1 MQLNSVQSLLYDVT
15 RKGATNNFPW
25 WALIIIL
32 VLAAIAITLQVLII
46 IEDIKA
52 ADRELS
58 EEVSFKDR
66 VSHIFKRTFRALQN
80 QTFLYIVRRV
90 LSALLTIFLLIA
102 LVTAL
107 IRLIPD
113 TKFYDAKAYK
123 TLLGKNP
130 TVAEN
135 WKNHQLF
142 LCGRSDQNGNPR
154 SVLFTIFQYI
164 YWILPIPKEI
174 PQAWTD
180 WTCTE
185 VLRSWKGLSYFGNS
199 LLYRQYVMDLLTER
213 MGISIVISLIS
224 TFGCYIL
231 AIPLGVAM
239 AKKPGGIVDKI
250 GNVFIVLNYAIP
262 GIVFY
267 LVMNIVFG
275 DPHGIFGWAKFNYY
289 YIEGKPMT
297 LFPPLACIIFLGIPG
312 VSIWVRRYMVDELSK
327 DYVKFA
333 RSKGLSE
340 RRIMYTHVLRN
351 ACVPLVR
358 NIPAIFI
365 GSIVGSYYIENIWRI
380 HGTGELLINALQGA
394 QPDIQLIQGLT
405 IIYAGLSMLSF
416 LLGDIV
422 TVFFDPR
429 IKLMAD

>member
-1 MQLNSVQSLLYDVT
+1 M
-15 RKGATNNFPW
+15 
-25 WALIIIL
+25 
-32 VLAAIAITLQVLII
+32 
-46 IEDIKA
+46 
-52 ADRELS
+52 S
-58 EEVSFKDR
+58 EETNLQPEDSLESKNSLFFKKFLR
-66 VSHIFKRTFRALQN
+66 FFERIWKALHN
-80 QTFLYIVRRV
+80 QTFLYIVRRI

-113 TKFYDAKAYK
+113 TKFYNAKDFK
-123 TLLGKNP
+123 TLYGKNP
-130 TVAEN
+130 AMAIN
-135 WKNHQLF
+135 WRNHQLF
-142 LCGRSDQNGNPR
+142 LCGRCDQQGNPR
-154 SVLFTIFQYI
+154 SVIFTIFQYI

-180 WTCTE
+180 WSCTT

-199 LLYRQYVMDLLTER
+199 ITYQEYVVDLLGSR
-213 MGISIVISLIS
+213 MGISIVISLVS

-239 AKKPGGIVDKI
+239 ARKPGGIIDKI
-250 GNVFIVLNYAIP
+250 GNIFIVLNYAIP

-267 LVMNIVFG
+267 LVMNRLFG
-275 DPHGIFGWAKFNYY
+275 DPHIFGGAGFSYFYEKDNP
-289 YIEGKPMT
+289 IT
-297 LFPPLACIIFLGIPG
+297 LFPPLFCIIFLAIPG

-340 RRIMYTHVLRN
+340 RRIMYTHVFRN
-351 ACVPLVR
+351 ASVPLIR
-358 NIPAIFI
+358 NIPAVLI
-365 GSIVGSYYIENIWRI
+365 GSIVGSYFVENIWKI
-380 HGTGELLINALQGA
+380 HGTGELLITALQGA

-405 IIYAGLSMLSF
+405 IIYAAMSMLSF

-429 IKLMAD
+429 IKLLAD

>member
-1 MQLNSVQSLLYDVT
+1 M
-15 RKGATNNFPW
+15 
-25 WALIIIL
+25 
-32 VLAAIAITLQVLII
+32 
-46 IEDIKA
+46 
-52 ADRELS
+52 S
-58 EEVSFKDR
+58 EETNLQPEDSLESKNSLFFKKFLR
-66 VSHIFKRTFRALQN
+66 FFERIWKALHN
-80 QTFLYIVRRV
+80 QTFLYIVRRI

-113 TKFYDAKAYK
+113 TKFYNAKDFK
-123 TLLGKNP
+123 TLYGKNP
-130 TVAEN
+130 AMAIN
-135 WKNHQLF
+135 WRNHQLF
-142 LCGRSDQNGNPR
+142 LCGRCDQQGNPR
-154 SVLFTIFQYI
+154 SVIFTIFQYI

-180 WTCTE
+180 WSCTT

-199 LLYRQYVMDLLTER
+199 ITYQQYVVDLLSSR
-213 MGISIVISLIS
+213 MGISIVISLVS

-239 AKKPGGIVDKI
+239 ARKPGGIIDKI
-250 GNVFIVLNYAIP
+250 GNIFIVLNYAIP

-267 LVMNIVFG
+267 LVMNRLFG
-275 DPHGIFGWAKFNYY
+275 DPHIFGGAGFSYFYEKDNP
-289 YIEGKPMT
+289 IT
-297 LFPPLACIIFLGIPG
+297 LFPPLFCIIFLAIPG

-340 RRIMYTHVLRN
+340 RRIMYTHVFRN
-351 ACVPLVR
+351 ASVPLIR
-358 NIPAIFI
+358 NIPAVLI
-365 GSIVGSYYIENIWRI
+365 GSIVGSYFVENIWKI
-380 HGTGELLINALQGA
+380 HGTGELLITALQGA

-405 IIYAGLSMLSF
+405 IIYAAMSMLSF

-429 IKLMAD
+429 IKLLAD

>member
-1 MQLNSVQSLLYDVT
+1 M
-15 RKGATNNFPW
+15 
-25 WALIIIL
+25 
-32 VLAAIAITLQVLII
+32 
-46 IEDIKA
+46 
-52 ADRELS
+52 S
-58 EEVSFKDR
+58 EETNLQPEDSLESKNSLFFKK
-66 VSHIFKRTFRALQN
+66 IFGVFERIWKALHN
-80 QTFLYIVRRV
+80 QTFLYIVRRI

-113 TKFYDAKAYK
+113 TKFYNAKDFK
-123 TLLGKNP
+123 TLYGKNP
-130 TVAEN
+130 AMAIN
-135 WKNHQLF
+135 WRNHQLF
-142 LCGRSDQNGNPR
+142 LCGRCDQQGNPR
-154 SVLFTIFQYI
+154 SVIFTIFQYI

-180 WTCTE
+180 WSCTT

-199 LLYRQYVMDLLTER
+199 ITYKEYVVDLLGSR
-213 MGISIVISLIS
+213 MGISIVISLVS

-239 AKKPGGIVDKI
+239 ARKPGGIIDKI
-250 GNVFIVLNYAIP
+250 GNIFIVLNYAIP

-267 LVMNIVFG
+267 LVMNRLFG
-275 DPHGIFGWAKFNYY
+275 DTHIFGGAGFSYFYEKDNP
-289 YIEGKPMT
+289 IT
-297 LFPPLACIIFLGIPG
+297 LFPPLFCIIFLAIPG

-340 RRIMYTHVLRN
+340 RRIMYTHVFRN
-351 ACVPLVR
+351 ASVPLIR
-358 NIPAIFI
+358 NIPAVLI
-365 GSIVGSYYIENIWRI
+365 GSIVGSYFVENIWKI
-380 HGTGELLINALQGA
+380 HGTGELLITALQGA

-405 IIYAGLSMLSF
+405 IIYAAMSMLSF

-429 IKLMAD
+429 IKLLAD

>member
-1 MQLNSVQSLLYDVT
+1 M
-15 RKGATNNFPW
+15 
-25 WALIIIL
+25 
-32 VLAAIAITLQVLII
+32 
-46 IEDIKA
+46 
-52 ADRELS
+52 S
-58 EEVSFKDR
+58 EETHLQPEDSLESKNSLFFKKFLR
-66 VSHIFKRTFRALQN
+66 FFERIWKALHN
-80 QTFLYIVRRV
+80 QTFLYIVRRI

-113 TKFYDAKAYK
+113 TKFYNAKDFK
-123 TLLGKNP
+123 TLYGKNP
-130 TVAEN
+130 AMAIN
-135 WKNHQLF
+135 WRNHQLF
-142 LCGRSDQNGNPR
+142 LCGRCDQQGNPR
-154 SVLFTIFQYI
+154 SVIFTIFQYI

-180 WTCTE
+180 WSCTT

-199 LLYRQYVMDLLTER
+199 ITYQQYVVDLLSSR
-213 MGISIVISLIS
+213 MGISIVISLVS

-239 AKKPGGIVDKI
+239 ARKPGGIIDKI
-250 GNVFIVLNYAIP
+250 GNIFIVLNYAIP

-267 LVMNIVFG
+267 LVMNRLFG
-275 DPHGIFGWAKFNYY
+275 DPHIFGGAGFSYFYEKDNP
-289 YIEGKPMT
+289 IT
-297 LFPPLACIIFLGIPG
+297 LFPPLFCIIFLAIPG

-340 RRIMYTHVLRN
+340 RRIMYTHVFRN
-351 ACVPLVR
+351 ASVPLIR
-358 NIPAIFI
+358 NIPAVLI
-365 GSIVGSYYIENIWRI
+365 GSIVGSYFVENIWKI
-380 HGTGELLINALQGA
+380 HGTGELLITALQGA

-405 IIYAGLSMLSF
+405 IIYAAMSMLSF

-429 IKLMAD
+429 IKLLAD

>member
-1 MQLNSVQSLLYDVT
+1 M
-15 RKGATNNFPW
+15 
-25 WALIIIL
+25 
-32 VLAAIAITLQVLII
+32 
-46 IEDIKA
+46 
-52 ADRELS
+52 S
-58 EEVSFKDR
+58 EEKNLQQEDSLENKDSQFSKKILGFFAR
-66 VSHIFKRTFRALQN
+66 IWKALHN

-90 LSALLTIFLLIA
+90 LSSLLTIFLLIA

-113 TKFYDAKAYK
+113 TKFYNAKDFK
-123 TLLGKNP
+123 TLYGKNP
-130 TVAEN
+130 AMAIN
-135 WKNHQLF
+135 WRNHQLF
-142 LCGRSDQNGNPR
+142 LCGRCDQQGNPR
-154 SVLFTIFQYI
+154 SVIFTIFQYV

-180 WTCTE
+180 WSCTE

-199 LLYRQYVMDLLTER
+199 ITYNEYVVDLLGSR
-213 MGISIVISLIS
+213 MGISIFISLVT

-239 AKKPGGIVDKI
+239 ARKPGGVVDKI
-250 GNVFIVLNYAIP
+250 GNIFIVLNYAIP

-267 LVMNIVFG
+267 LVMNRLFG
-275 DPHGIFGWAKFNYY
+275 DPHIFGGLGFSYFYEKGNP
-289 YIEGKPMT
+289 IT
-297 LFPPLACIIFLGIPG
+297 LVPPLFCIIFLAIPG

-340 RRIMYTHVLRN
+340 RRIMYTHVFRN
-351 ACVPLVR
+351 ASVPLIR
-358 NIPAIFI
+358 NIPAVLI
-365 GSIVGSYYIENIWRI
+365 GSIVGSYFVENIWKI
-380 HGTGELLINALQGA
+380 HGTGELLITALQGA

-405 IIYAGLSMLSF
+405 IIYAAMSMLSF